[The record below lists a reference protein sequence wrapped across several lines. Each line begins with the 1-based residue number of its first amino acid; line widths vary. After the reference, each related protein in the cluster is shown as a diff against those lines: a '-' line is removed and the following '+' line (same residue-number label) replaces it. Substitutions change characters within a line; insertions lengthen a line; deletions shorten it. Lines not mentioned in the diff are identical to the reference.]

1 MTLMLHRCKG
11 GVQRNTHAPH
21 KQVHMRCVSTR
32 PQSQPHYS
40 CSPIM
45 TDMCRTRPKK
55 TCLAMQPEAVE
66 IRDIQVICNTHTH
79 THCLVFA
86 LSHTSQHSTVQ
97 QRMPALHCKASSVK
111 PHAHHKS
118 NSAVQ
123 LHIHSPTKS
132 TALTLSHTH
141 SQACCACQQARTTAA
156 NTGTATT
163 RTATTRTA
171 TMSIRW

>member
-1 MTLMLHRCKG
+1 MLHRCKG

-79 THCLVFA
+79 TAWCLPYRIHHSTAQYNSGCLHCTAKPAVS
-86 LSHTSQHSTVQ
+86 SHMRITKAIAPCSCTFTLPPKAQHSHSVTHTH
-97 QRMPALHCKASSVK
+97 RPAVHVSRR
-111 PHAHHKS
+111 
-118 NSAVQ
+118 VQ
-123 LHIHSPTKS
+123 LLPTL
-132 TALTLSHTH
+132 ALPPL
-141 SQACCACQQARTTAA
+141 ALPPLALPP
-156 NTGTATT
+156 
-163 RTATTRTA
+163 
-171 TMSIRW
+171 